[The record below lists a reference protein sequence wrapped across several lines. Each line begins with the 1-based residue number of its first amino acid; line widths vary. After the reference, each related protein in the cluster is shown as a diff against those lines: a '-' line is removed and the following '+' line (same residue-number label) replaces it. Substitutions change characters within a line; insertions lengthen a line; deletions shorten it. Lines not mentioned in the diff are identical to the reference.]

1 MKIRTMTLVMAGAS
15 ILASGALATSS
26 AQATTHSPERHL
38 LEWCHKTFGEEQHDL
53 CNYYNWAKDV
63 AHRVRSEND
72 TQYSEDF
79 EFWLGRHLTAFI
91 MNRKRQITLK

>member
-15 ILASGALATSS
+15 ILATSS

-79 EFWLGRHLTAFI
+79 EFLAREALNRLYHEQKTAD
-91 MNRKRQITLK
+91 NA